1 MTSHR
6 HRFLAAI
13 PVALCLALS
22 ASTGALA
29 QTPAGD
35 TKDYPGTAPVAK
47 IADTP
52 GDVATGARWTA
63 LARQYSSHEAKIGDT
78 PADFAQPVAPSPKA
92 GDTPADYPGASRAPQ
107 YDPPTT
113 ITVNRPERTIVR
125 HVDDALATVLAGV
138 ALLVALVSAG
148 FVLVRTRSMKHASS
162 GARTDR
168 RRLKRRRDTRTTPQ
182 GERDVRA

>member
-22 ASTGALA
+22 TSTGALA
-29 QTPAGD
+29 QTAGD
-35 TKDYPGTAPVAK
+35 TKADYPATAAVAK

-78 PADFAQPVAPSPKA
+78 PADFAQPVAPAAKA
-92 GDTPADYPGASRAPQ
+92 GDTPADDPGASRAPQ

-125 HVDDALATVLAGV
+125 NVDDALATVLAGL
-138 ALLVALVSAG
+138 ALLVALATAG
-148 FVLVRTRSMKHASS
+148 FVLIRTRSMTHASS
-162 GARTDR
+162 GARADR
-168 RRLKRRRDTRTTPQ
+168 RRAKRQRSSRTTPQ
-182 GERDVRA
+182 GERNVRA

>member
-6 HRFLAAI
+6 HRFLTAI
-13 PVALCLALS
+13 PVAFCLALS

-35 TKDYPGTAPVAK
+35 TKDYPGTAPAAPV
-47 IADTP
+47 
-52 GDVATGARWTA
+52 
-63 LARQYSSHEAKIGDT
+63 AKIGDT

-113 ITVNRPERTIVR
+113 IVVNRPERTIVR
-125 HVDDALATVLAGV
+125 HVDDALATVLAGL
-138 ALLVALVSAG
+138 ALLVALATAG
-148 FVLVRTRSMKHASS
+148 FVLIRTRSMKHASS

-182 GERDVRA
+182 GQRDVRA